1 MPKGLNQS
9 NTLSLSAGSVIVSSI
24 ALSGALGNA
33 PYRLHFFAINSSCS
47 SNDNFSTST
56 TTSANFL

>member
-9 NTLSLSAGSVIVSSI
+9 NTLSLSVGSVIVVYI

-33 PYRLHFFAINSSCS
+33 PYKKHKE
-47 SNDNFSTST
+47 
-56 TTSANFL
+56 